1 MNRDPSAYQS
11 ISEREREIILSL
23 LQGCTNQEI
32 ASALGICE
40 KTVEEHLT
48 HIYRKI
54 GVKTRNQEILW
65 WLSTI
70 KGFPSLTRE
79 EKSARIESRSREY

>member
-1 MNRDPSAYQS
+1 MNRDPSAFQS

-32 ASALGICE
+32 TSALGVCE
-40 KTVEEHLT
+40 KTAEEHLT

-54 GVKTRNQEILW
+54 WVETRYLAIFW

-70 KGFPSLTRE
+70 KDFPALTR
-79 EKSARIESRSREY
+79 KKRVRE